1 MASNYG
7 KPKKKPY
14 VKMIVVGIVSFSL
27 YALLLLKQDM
37 INGYVGRGGVYAFFP
52 IAVAFIFSI
61 VHGSFTGNF
70 WTVLGI
76 EAAKK
81 KKEVK

>member
-1 MASNYG
+1 MSEKNVR
-7 KPKKKPY
+7 KKPY
-14 VKMIVVGIVSFSL
+14 GAAILMGVISISL
-27 YALLLLKQDM
+27 YVLLLLKQDVL
-37 INGYVGRGGVYAFFP
+37 NEYFGRGGMYAFLP
-52 IAVAFIFSI
+52 IITAFIFSI

-70 WTVLGI
+70 WTLMGI